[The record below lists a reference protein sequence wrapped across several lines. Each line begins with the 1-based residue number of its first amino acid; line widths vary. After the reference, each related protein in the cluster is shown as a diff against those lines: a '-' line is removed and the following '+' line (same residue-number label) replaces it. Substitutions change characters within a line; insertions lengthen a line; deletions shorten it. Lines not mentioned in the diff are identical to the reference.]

1 MEGWQLVIVI
11 AGVMTLFLV
20 ARWALLKWDRAE
32 DQVDAME
39 EKLNLFSRTME
50 IYMELK
56 GCEPPSLDLSTFRT
70 AIALAFDDMAPKYFE
85 ICEELKIQPE
95 ELPGGARSKQ
105 GS

>member
-11 AGVMTLFLV
+11 AGIMTLFLV

-32 DQVDAME
+32 DQVDAMK
-39 EKLNLFSRTME
+39 EKLNLFGRTME
-50 IYMELK
+50 IYMDLK
-56 GCEPPSLDLSTFRT
+56 GCEPPSLDLSTFHA
-70 AIALAFDDMAPKYFE
+70 AIALAFDDMDPKHFE
-85 ICEELKIQPE
+85 VREEIKTQPE